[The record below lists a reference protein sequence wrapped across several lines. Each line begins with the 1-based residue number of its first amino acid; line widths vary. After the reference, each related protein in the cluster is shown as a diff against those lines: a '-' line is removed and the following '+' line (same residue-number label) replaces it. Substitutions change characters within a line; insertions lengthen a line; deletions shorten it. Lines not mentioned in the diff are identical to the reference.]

1 MGHAFQVSDAQS
13 RSSGTQPTS
22 YVPLCTS
29 YSGVISLGGKTK
41 NGGSFFSG
49 VRGKHNS
56 DLISS
61 T

>member
-1 MGHAFQVSDAQS
+1 MGHAFQVSEAQS

-22 YVPLCTS
+22 YVLLYTS

-41 NGGSFFSG
+41 NGGSFFQVLEASII
-49 VRGKHNS
+49 
-56 DLISS
+56 L